1 MMQKLY
7 KLQRNILSNKCHMT
21 ASAPARKTQ
30 FLFSFMVF
38 EFVKLFLVALLV
50 RNHKKIDLLT
60 EKILLQCKFQ
70 NTILDNLSRQKPVRV
85 SFNYENDDFVI
96 WAVYGLKFNV

>member
-7 KLQRNILSNKCHMT
+7 KLQRNILANKYHMT
-21 ASAPARKTQ
+21 APAPAGK
-30 FLFSFMVF
+30 FFFSYMVF
-38 EFVKLFLVALLV
+38 EFVKLFLVAIFV
-50 RNHKKIDLLT
+50 RNHTKIDLLT
-60 EKILLQCKFQ
+60 EKIFLQCKFQ

-96 WAVYGLKFNV
+96 WVVYGLAFHV

>member
-1 MMQKLY
+1 MQKLY
-7 KLQRNILSNKCHMT
+7 KLQRNILANKCHMT

-30 FLFSFMVF
+30 FLFFYMVF
-38 EFVKLFLVALLV
+38 EFVKLFLVAILV
-50 RNHKKIDLLT
+50 RIDLLT
-60 EKILLQCKFQ
+60 EKIFLECKFQ

-96 WAVYGLKFNV
+96 WAVYGLEFNV